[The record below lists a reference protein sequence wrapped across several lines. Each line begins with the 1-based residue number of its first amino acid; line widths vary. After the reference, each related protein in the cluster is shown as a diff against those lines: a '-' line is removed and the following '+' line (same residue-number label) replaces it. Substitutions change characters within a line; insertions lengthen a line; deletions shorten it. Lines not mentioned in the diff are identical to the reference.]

1 MIKNIKNI
9 VIVGGGSAGW
19 MSASALIRAFP
30 TFNITVIESPDIPI
44 VGVGES
50 TLGGIKKFC
59 QYLEIDEKDFIAYTD
74 GSFKISIK
82 FSDFYEK
89 DSGSFHYPFGSPLL
103 NNSSSST
110 QDWLLKKAVYPETP
124 TDDFVDCYF
133 SSAQLFR
140 NNKFTLKD
148 IDNFKPKSDAAYHFD
163 ATKFGSW
170 LKEKYACPRG
180 VNYIQGTVKAVTENH
195 DGIKELILNDDTV
208 ITADLFVDCTGFKS
222 LLLGETL
229 KEPFISFED
238 MLPNNRAWA
247 TRMPFKNKEQELE
260 PFTHCTAIGNG
271 WVWNIPLWSRIGTG
285 YVYSDKFI
293 SPEDAK
299 EELKK
304 HLMSDK
310 MVCPRTKEEV
320 DSLEFKDIQMR
331 VGIHRQTFVKNVVAI
346 GLSAGFIEPLE
357 SNGLFTVHEFLFK
370 LIKTLLRGSVTQWD
384 RDVYNT
390 ATYLEFKAFAE
401 FVALHYALSIR
412 NDTPYWQ
419 NITSKV
425 YDSEMVLQNQQNASA
440 FNQLHNNKM
449 WATPPKEIAGI
460 TYVAVGMNYFI
471 LDKVNQQVYEN
482 DEGIDFKIK
491 YNHVFESLEKRKNRW
506 RALANNELTLYE
518 FLKQNYYKE

>member
-30 TFNITVIESPDIPI
+30 DFNITVIESPDIPI

-59 QYLEIDEKDFIAYTD
+59 QYLDIDEKDFIAYTG

-89 DSGSFHYPFGSPLL
+89 DYGSFHYPFGSPLL
-103 NNSSSST
+103 NNHSTST
-110 QDWLLKKAVYPETP
+110 QDWLLKKAVYPEIP
-124 TDDFVDCYF
+124 TDDFVDSYF
-133 SSAQLFR
+133 ASAALFK
-140 NNKFTLKD
+140 NNKFTLSE
-148 IDNFKPKSDAAYHFD
+148 IDNFNPKSDAAYHFD
-163 ATKFGSW
+163 ATKFGAW
-170 LKEKYACPRG
+170 LRDRYACPRG
-180 VNYIQGTVKAVTENH
+180 VTIIQDTVEKINEN
-195 DGIKELILNDDTV
+195 DNGIKELVLKSGATV
-208 ITADLFVDCTGFKS
+208 TADLFVDCTGFSS
-222 LLLGETL
+222 LLLGGCL

-238 MLPNNRAWA
+238 KLPNNRAWA
-247 TRMPFKNKEQELE
+247 TRIPFKDKAKELE
-260 PFTHCTAIGNG
+260 PFTHCTAIDNG
-271 WVWNIPLWSRIGTG
+271 WVWNIPLWARIGTG
-285 YVYSDKFI
+285 YVYSDKFTT
-293 SPEDAK
+293 PELAK
-299 EELKK
+299 EEFKNY
-304 HLMSDK
+304 LMSNK
-310 MVCPRTKEEV
+310 MICPRTKEEV
-320 DSLEFKDIQMR
+320 DDLEFKDIKMR
-331 VGIHRQTFVKNVVAI
+331 IGIHRQTFVKNVVAI

-370 LIKTLLRGSVTQWD
+370 LIKTLLRGSVAQWD

-390 ATYLEFKAFAE
+390 ATYLEYNAFAE

-412 NDTPYWQ
+412 NDTPYWKY
-419 NITSKV
+419 NTSKV
-425 YDSEMVLQNQQNASA
+425 YDPEMVFQNQQNASA

-471 LDKVNQQVYEN
+471 LDKVNQVVYEN
-482 DEGIDFKIK
+482 DAGVDFKIK
-491 YNHVFESLEKRKNRW
+491 YHQVFDSLEKRKKRW
-506 RALANNELTLYE
+506 SALAEKELTLYE